1 LTDKIKDDII
11 KEKGDIKMRKLYYK
25 NNDTREVTASYNV
38 AKEWKNRTIFFE
50 DITAPKGQEELELEE
65 ESKELKKK
73 LNKKS

>member
-1 LTDKIKDDII
+1 
-11 KEKGDIKMRKLYYK
+11 MRKLLYK
-25 NNDTREVTASYNV
+25 NNDTKEVTASYNV

-50 DITAPKGQEELELEE
+50 DITAPKEQEELELEE